1 MKRSLLLIVLTLV
14 GFTTQAT
21 TYSAYTVVNAS
32 NNQSIYVQVDDVTN
46 QLTMILSGNASK
58 YMAFGFGASN
68 MAGDTYVIN
77 TNGANVQERNLG
89 YYNTGGSPL
98 SSTVIIESDVTN
110 AGIRTVT
117 LKRDIVGLN
126 ASYFDFSP
134 AISSASIPIIWAH
147 GANTSFGYHQSRG
160 ATTLSFT
167 QDCYITISNTTTECS
182 TSFVG
187 PTGNIY
193 TSNGVYIDTAR
204 VLDNCDIIYTTDL
217 TLALAS
223 AAYFTVSECTS
234 YTVPSGDETYNS
246 SGIYTDTISNVAG
259 CDSVLTINL
268 TVNQATSST
277 ETVNTCGS
285 YISNGNTYT
294 SSGTYTEM
302 FTNANGCDSTRTIN
316 LTLTPIFA
324 SAVLSVDG
332 LSASTPTQGDAYQW
346 IICNSNLP
354 VSGATISTFSPGSP
368 GDFAVVVSEGTCSDT
383 SECLTIGGAA
393 NIKEQTKNFE
403 LLIYPNPT
411 TEYVTLKFNNPLSGK
426 ISITNILGERLTE
439 ISLYNETEKEILITG
454 GVGVYFIEVSSNN
467 RKITRRVIKR

>member
-1 MKRSLLLIVLTLV
+1 MKRSLLLIALTLV
-14 GFTTQAT
+14 GFTTKAT

-89 YYNTGGSPL
+89 YYNTGGNTI
-98 SSTVIIESDVTN
+98 SSTVTIESDITN

-134 AISSASIPIIWAH
+134 AMSSASIPIIWAH

-167 QDCYITISNTTTECS
+167 QDCYTTISNTTTECS

-217 TLALAS
+217 TLA
-223 AAYFTVSECTS
+223 AATVSSFSVTECTS

-246 SGIYTDTISNVAG
+246 SGIYTDTISNIAG

-285 YISNGNTYT
+285 YTSNGNTYT
-294 SSGTYTEM
+294 TSGTYTEV
-302 FTNANGCDSTRTIN
+302 FTNQNGCDSVRTIN
-316 LTLTPIFA
+316 LTLSPLV
-324 SAVLSVDG
+324 AVVS
-332 LSASTPTQGDAYQW
+332 LSADSLTATTAVQADTYQW
-346 IICNSNLP
+346 INCETTMP
-354 VSGATISTFSPGSP
+354 VVGATGTTFMPDDSGEY
-368 GDFAVVVSEGTCSDT
+368 ALIVTQGTCTEISDCF
-383 SECLTIGGAA
+383 SLQVA
-393 NIKEQTKNFE
+393 NVQEELSHLQFE
-403 LLIYPNPT
+403 LFPNPT
-411 TEYVTLKFNNPLSGK
+411 TESITVKFNALLSGK
-426 ISITNILGERLTE
+426 ILITNVLGEKIAEVFFDNELEKKIFINGNTG
-439 ISLYNETEKEILITG
+439 LYFVEILTQ
-454 GVGVYFIEVSSNN
+454 N
-467 RKITRRVIKR
+467 KKLTRRVIKQ